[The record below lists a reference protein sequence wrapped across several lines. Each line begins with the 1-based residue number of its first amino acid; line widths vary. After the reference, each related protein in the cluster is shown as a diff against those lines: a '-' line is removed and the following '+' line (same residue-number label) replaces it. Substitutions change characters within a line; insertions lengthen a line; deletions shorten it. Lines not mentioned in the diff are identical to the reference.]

1 MSAETLPQD
10 IWLLIA
16 KELGERR
23 EFNTLF
29 CCSVVSRKVSSL
41 AVEQLYSIL
50 QVSDPFIEGKLQS
63 AQLWRSLIL
72 SSIGSTV
79 YPYCAYVLEDNHWN
93 VVLASTIQALSLG
106 SGLGYFLDDI
116 RSDTRTRNFFFESP
130 MQQFQDDMNMNT
142 RNRFVREDLMKINIK
157 CADSITK
164 YIKEL
169 AVNSGTA
176 VALRHLE
183 VGQITRDTLVS
194 WITRLGTLTFLQLE
208 NGSVLNS
215 EVATALSKY
224 CPNFKELE
232 CFQWAV
238 STTSEE
244 VAAFFQTLRQ
254 NSLQRLAILSTNLI
268 EEPSLD
274 ALKSQAE
281 SLRELCL
288 KSLSSSAT
296 KSLGKL
302 SKCTALEII
311 DIEMVHWEPPI
322 HDSQDEDSL
331 RTAAWIR
338 SCKQL
343 HELNLCHIGN
353 ALSMLKNVLE
363 DPEIRLKQLKLQDY
377 WYQISDLSSRR
388 VLHDSADGTIES
400 EVWTA
405 LRQQEALESLTI
417 ASQDGAIDGLILS
430 QHPELTESICRLSKL
445 TTLNL
450 MQTYVSSAEIRRFTS
465 SLPLLED
472 LSFGGDIIDDSVI
485 EHLRK
490 LPRLV
495 SLSINAV
502 TAFSFESLQS
512 FTQNLNPGMRLDL
525 LNQWYDARLTDDQ
538 LAWLE
543 LAFTAVDGRIVI
555 TYTDNP
561 DDLHEADFSEDD

>member
-1 MSAETLPQD
+1 MAAQTLPQD

-16 KELGERR
+16 KELGARR
-23 EFNTLF
+23 EFQPLF

-50 QVSDPFIEGKLQS
+50 EVSDPFIEGKLQS

-72 SSIGSTV
+72 SSIGTTV
-79 YPYCAYVLEDNHWN
+79 YPYCAYVLM
-93 VVLASTIQALSLG
+93 IQALSLG

-116 RSDTRTRNFFFESP
+116 RSDTRTRNFFFEGP
-130 MQQFQDDMNMNT
+130 MQQFQDDTIT
-142 RNRFVREDLMKINIK
+142 RTRFVREDLTKINIK
-157 CADSITK
+157 CADSITR

-183 VGQITRDTLVS
+183 VGQITRDTLIS
-194 WITRLGTLTFLQLE
+194 WLARLGTLTFLQLE
-208 NGSVLNS
+208 NGSVLDS
-215 EVATALSKY
+215 EVATALSHY
-224 CPNFKELE
+224 CPNFKELK
-232 CFQWAV
+232 CFQWA
-238 STTSEE
+238 SSTSEE
-244 VAAFFQTLRQ
+244 VAAFFQTLRH
-254 NSLQRLAILSTNLI
+254 NSLQRLAILSSNLI

-274 ALKSQAE
+274 ALNAQAE
-281 SLRELCL
+281 SLKELCL
-288 KSLSSSAT
+288 RSLSSSAT
-296 KSLGKL
+296 KNLGRL

-311 DIEMVHWEPPI
+311 DIEMVHREPPI

-331 RTAAWIR
+331 RTASWIR

-343 HELNLCHIGN
+343 RELNMCHIGN

-377 WYQISDLSSRR
+377 CDL
-388 VLHDSADGTIES
+388 DSADGTIGR

-405 LRQQEALESLTI
+405 LGQQGALESLTI
-417 ASQDGAIDGLILS
+417 ALQDGVIDGLTLS
-430 QHPELTESICRLSKL
+430 QHPELTDSICRLSKL

-450 MQTYVSSAEIRRFTS
+450 MQAYVSSAEIRRFTS

-490 LPRLV
+490 WPRLV

-512 FTQNLNPGMRLDL
+512 FAQNLNHGMRLDL

-555 TYTDNP
+555 NYTDNP
-561 DDLHEADFSEDD
+561 DDLHEGDFSDDD